1 MKSTVPFGKHARC
14 YRPVCYR
21 YAAAGHKGSQKSYR
35 GPGTANSLFCGRERA
50 GKYQNKTGGGYCGGK
65 APGGRFGS
73 EPRVM
78 PECFPELYQAWRDKK
93 ISLREATECC
103 GIPKSTFYDAA
114 IRLKTDACK
123 ARSTK

>member
-50 GKYQNKTGGGYCGGK
+50 GKYQNKNK
-65 APGGRFGS
+65 NRK
-73 EPRVM
+73 EEKM
-78 PECFPELYQAWRDKK
+78 KKNNLKK
-93 ISLREATECC
+93 IEGQKKKME
-103 GIPKSTFYDAA
+103 
-114 IRLKTDACK
+114 
-123 ARSTK
+123 